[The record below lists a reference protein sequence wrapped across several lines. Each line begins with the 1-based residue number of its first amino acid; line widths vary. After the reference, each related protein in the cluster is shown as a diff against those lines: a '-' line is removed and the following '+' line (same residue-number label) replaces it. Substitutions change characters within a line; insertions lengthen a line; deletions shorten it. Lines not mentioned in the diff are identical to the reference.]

1 MSYVQDFK
9 VLSPRQIEEMSDDQ
23 LFLEIKRFK
32 KLIHSARKS
41 GEDTRLFEEEVCYL
55 QAAAQNRGHEV

>member
-41 GEDTRLFEEEVCYL
+41 GEDTRPFEEEVCYL